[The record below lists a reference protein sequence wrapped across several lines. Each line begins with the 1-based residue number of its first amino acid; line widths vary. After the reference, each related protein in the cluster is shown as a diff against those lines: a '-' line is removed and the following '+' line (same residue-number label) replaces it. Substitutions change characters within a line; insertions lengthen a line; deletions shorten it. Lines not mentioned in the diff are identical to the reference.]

1 MTSHRGVRLVQ
12 HRRLDGLEI
21 LLCGL
26 LAAVLLPA
34 ILDAGGL
41 EAPPECDL
49 AVLERSGA
57 VIGTVT
63 LQVADIFD
71 TSDPNEDRAL
81 FRLANRLHFKTRDGV
96 VRRRLLF
103 RSGDPFSRRLLEESE
118 RVLRTT
124 HYLYDARIRV
134 VGCADGVVDVHVWTR
149 DVWTLDAGFG
159 FRREGGKNSFDFE
172 VSDSNFLGFG
182 KDMTLARHQDVD
194 RTVSLLHYRDVNFT
208 GRWMTLEVWLA
219 DNSDGRRR
227 ALVLEQPF
235 YSLES
240 NWSAGFR
247 GNDEV
252 RVDSLYTL
260 GEVSD
265 RYRHELK
272 LAELFWGRSRG
283 LVRGRTVRWTL
294 GGTYDRHR
302 FSAAPDG
309 SQVIPTDRT
318 LVYPWVGV
326 ELLQDR
332 YTTVRDI
339 DTIARTEDL
348 NLGAHLRARLGY
360 SADLLGASR
369 NAAVVDFRASTGHRL
384 RDGMM
389 VLLRGSSSWRWGSGG
404 PENLLAG
411 AGVRLY
417 VRDWGRQ
424 LFFAT
429 LSADLGRNLDG
440 DTRIELGGDSGLR
453 GYPLRYQTG
462 DRRVLATLEQ
472 RFFSNW
478 YPFRLFHVGGAV
490 FVDAGKAWTAGA
502 PSPSDRGVLK
512 DVGVGL
518 RFASSRSSSGAMLH
532 LDLAF
537 PLDRDGGIKAV
548 QWLVSTKE
556 TF

>member
-1 MTSHRGVRLVQ
+1 MTSNPWLRLPPGQ
-12 HRRLDGLEI
+12 RLCGLLF

-26 LAAVLLPA
+26 VPASLLPA
-34 ILDAGGL
+34 ASDRGDIEG
-41 EAPPECDL
+41 PPGCDL
-49 AVLERSGA
+49 AALERDGA
-57 VIGTVT
+57 VIGKVT
-63 LQVADIFD
+63 FQVAEIFD
-71 TSDPNEDRAL
+71 TSDPKEDRAL

-103 RSGDPFSRRLLEESE
+103 RPGDPFSRRLLEESE
-118 RVLRTT
+118 RVLRKT

-134 VGCADGVVDVHVWTR
+134 VGCSDGTVDVHVWTR
-149 DVWTLDAGFG
+149 DVWTLDGGVGFN
-159 FRREGGKNSFDFE
+159 REGGKSSFDFE
-172 VSDSNFLGFG
+172 ISDSNFLGFG
-182 KDMTLARHQDVD
+182 KDLTLAHHQDVD
-194 RTVSLLHYRDVNFT
+194 RTITLLHYRDLNFL
-208 GRWMTLEVWLA
+208 GRWMALELWLA

-235 YSLES
+235 YALGST
-240 NWSAGFR
+240 WSAGFR
-247 GNDEV
+247 GNDES

-265 RYRHELK
+265 SYRHEIQS
-272 LAELFWGRSRG
+272 AELFWGRSRG
-283 LVRGRTVRWTL
+283 LEGGRTVRWTL

-302 FSAAPDG
+302 FSAVPTG
-309 SQVIPTDRT
+309 SLVVPTNRT

-326 ELLQDR
+326 ELLQDGF
-332 YTTVRDI
+332 TTVRDI

-348 NLGAHLRARLGY
+348 NLGAHIKARMGY
-360 SADLLGASR
+360 SSGLLGATR
-369 NAAVVDFRASTGHRL
+369 DAAVLDLRASTGHRL
-384 RDGMM
+384 RDGIM
-389 VLLRGSSSWRWGSGG
+389 VLLEASSSGRWACGG

-411 AGVRLY
+411 AGARLY

-429 LSADLGRNLDG
+429 LSADFGHNLDG

-462 DRRVLATLEQ
+462 DRRALVTLEQ

-490 FVDAGKAWTAGA
+490 FFDAGKAWTAGE
-502 PSPSDRGVLK
+502 PSGNDRGVLK
-512 DVGVGL
+512 DVGIGL
-518 RFASSRSSSGAMLH
+518 RVASSRSSTGAMLH

-548 QWLVSTKE
+548 QWLVSTRD